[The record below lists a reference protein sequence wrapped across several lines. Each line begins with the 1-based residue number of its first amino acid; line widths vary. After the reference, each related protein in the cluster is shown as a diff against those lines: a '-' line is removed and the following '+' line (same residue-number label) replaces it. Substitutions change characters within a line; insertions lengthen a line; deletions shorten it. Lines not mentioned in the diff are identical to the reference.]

1 MNIFNLGKLEFKLD
15 KYLFSDNL
23 HNKIKKNIEKATSLP
38 LEMPNN
44 FHRTAG
50 KNWQCGWVEFSLH
63 LNKNQTGK
71 FRKTW
76 PECCLAPKIDW
87 RQSSAG
93 QCKL

>member
-15 KYLFSDNL
+15 KYLFSDKL

-50 KNWQCGWVEFSLH
+50 EK
-63 LNKNQTGK
+63 
-71 FRKTW
+71 
-76 PECCLAPKIDW
+76 LAV
-87 RQSSAG
+87 RVG
-93 QCKL
+93 